1 MDTNAVSSVVSQLHT
16 EFKKNFVQSFDLVV
30 NLKDL
35 NLKKPD
41 EQVDF
46 FTTLPKSL
54 QKKIKVCGLVGPE
67 LIDESK
73 EHFDKTLTVSDFES
87 LSKQDTKKLAD
98 EFDFFVAQATIMPKV
113 AATFGRT
120 FGPKNKM
127 PNPKSGCVVPP
138 KANLKPLYEKLQN
151 TVRVKTKNALV
162 LQNRVGTEEMEIE
175 AVAENI
181 MQLYDSIVHH
191 LPKEENNVSAVYV
204 KKTMSK
210 AVRLQ

>member
-1 MDTNAVSSVVSQLHT
+1 MDIQTVQKALLTIHT
-16 EFKKNFVQSFDLVV
+16 EHKRNFIQSYELLVI
-30 NLKDL
+30 LKDL

-46 FTTLPKSL
+46 FFALPQSVN
-54 QKKIKVCGLVGPE
+54 KKIKVCGLVGPE

-73 EHFDKTLTVSDFES
+73 EHLDKTITVSDFET
-87 LSKQDTKKLAD
+87 LSKKDIKKLAEEYD
-98 EFDFFVAQATIMPKV
+98 YFVAQATIMPKV